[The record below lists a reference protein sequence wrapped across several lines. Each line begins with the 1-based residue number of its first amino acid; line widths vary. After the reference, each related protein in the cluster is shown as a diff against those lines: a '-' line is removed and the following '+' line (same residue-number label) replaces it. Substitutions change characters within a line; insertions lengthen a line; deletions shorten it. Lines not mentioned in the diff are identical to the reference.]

1 MLKIIAFFILT
12 WSVKMQ
18 NKEYNTV
25 GTFLKSQR
33 KYYEEAKFIPLTH
46 KYMTAHF
53 PGLVQACQ

>member
-1 MLKIIAFFILT
+1 MVRILT
-12 WSVKMQ
+12 WRVKMQ

-25 GTFLKSQR
+25 ETFPKSQR

-46 KYMTAHF
+46 KYMTTHF